1 MTQTMKYKAAAAL
14 MRSRAITATEQLLPV
29 VYIVGEHLYWFLNVA
44 RRAAYCE
51 KKHIEMMTID
61 AAWSITEKNK
71 PFDRSMVCK
80 HFNQQGDT
88 FGSFLF
94 CDSEVIVNDIEVL
107 RYEQP
112 IKAR

>member
-1 MTQTMKYKAAAAL
+1 MKYKAAAAL

-29 VYIVGEHLYWFLNVA
+29 VYIVGEHLYWFKNVA

-51 KKHIEMMTID
+51 KKHIEMMTIE

-71 PFDRSMVCK
+71 PFDRSKVDK

-88 FGSFLF
+88 YGTFLF
-94 CDSEVIVNDIEVL
+94 CDSHVIVNDMEVL
-107 RYEQP
+107 KYEQP
-112 IKAR
+112 INA